1 MEKVVAYIKRFV
13 LGAFVLYGYNL
24 IAANFNLVIPIN
36 FITIGL
42 IGLLGTP
49 AIFALIILKMFTL
62 WGNYVRRNYK
72 IRKILSTSK
81 S

>member
-1 MEKVVAYIKRFV
+1 MEKILAYLKRFI
-13 LGAFVLYGYNL
+13 LGTFVLYGYNL

-36 FITIGL
+36 LITIGL
-42 IGLLGTP
+42 IGFLGTP

-72 IRKILSTSK
+72 IWKILSTSK